1 MYWVRIQSMTSAST
15 STYARPIR
23 AAGRPRLWMQSLTVS
38 AVVFMTAA
46 ASSSVRVAG
55 IMCSGAAQRK
65 SYAVG
70 MKTVYSCR
78 TKGGTAKIVQGQTR
92 WRIHLGEAK
101 VDGGYPSAS
110 SAMTALAGMNIR
122 YPAGVVRADWAVPSG
137 ASGWVESTLPDNP
150 DEAD

>member
-1 MYWVRIQSMTSAST
+1 MH
-15 STYARPIR
+15 
-23 AAGRPRLWMQSLTVS
+23 SLTVS
-38 AVVFMTAA
+38 GVVFMTAA
-46 ASSSVRVAG
+46 ASSRVRVAG
-55 IMCSGAAQRK
+55 ITSSGAAQRK

-78 TKGGTAKIVQGQTR
+78 TKGGTAKIVQGQAR

-110 SAMTALAGMNIR
+110 SAMAALAGMKIR
-122 YPAGVVRADWAVPSG
+122 YPAGVERADWIVPSG
-137 ASGWVESTLPDNP
+137 ASGWVESALP